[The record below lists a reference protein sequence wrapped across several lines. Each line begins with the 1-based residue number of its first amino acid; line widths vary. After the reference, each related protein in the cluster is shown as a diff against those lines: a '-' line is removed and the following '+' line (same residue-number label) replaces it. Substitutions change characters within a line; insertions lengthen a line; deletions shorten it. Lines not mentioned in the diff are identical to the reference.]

1 MPPLP
6 FTHGTNVSNQCITK
20 NISSKLNSPLSV
32 TLKKLII
39 SAEKNILHKKYL
51 YCLKIWQLIEKIL
64 LK

>member
-1 MPPLP
+1 MLPLP
-6 FTHGTNVSNQCITK
+6 FTHGRNVSKSMYHEKYFLKNQ
-20 NISSKLNSPLSV
+20 LS
-32 TLKKLII
+32 TQCDIKKLII